1 MLQQLHCVVNN
12 DYTLSPVPS
21 PVSNSVIVSLAV
33 SSDPVGGTTGVLSW
47 NNQPQAFIVYDLTG
61 TRINGYTPVS
71 TDPVTIRSIDNIIQ
85 SL

>member
-12 DYTLSPVPS
+12 DYTLSPVQF
-21 PVSNSVIVSLAV
+21 PVGNCVIVTLSV
-33 SSDPVGGTTGVLSW
+33 SSDPVSGTTGVLSW
-47 NNQPQAFIVYDLTG
+47 NNQPQAFVVYDLTG
-61 TRINGYTPVS
+61 TRIDGYTPVS

>member
-12 DYTLSPVPS
+12 DYTLSPVKF
-21 PVSNSVIVSLAV
+21 PVGNCVVVTLSV
-33 SSDPVGGTTGVLSW
+33 SSDPVSGTTGVLSW
-47 NNQPQAFIVYDLTG
+47 NNQPQAFVVYDLTG
-61 TRINGYTPVS
+61 TRIDGYTPVS

>member
-12 DYTLSPVPS
+12 DYTLSPVQV
-21 PVSNSVIVSLAV
+21 PVGNCVVVTLSV
-33 SSDPVGGTTGVLSW
+33 SSDPVSGTTGVLSW
-47 NNQPQAFIVYDLTG
+47 NNQPQAFVVYDLTG
-61 TRINGYTPVS
+61 TRIDGYTPVS